1 MASPS
6 RTTPDRASA
15 YSPTDLRCDDSH
27 TMTDTTTTT
36 PYTTDETDRET
47 TDEPFEGVYPA
58 MTTPFTD
65 DDAVDHDQL
74 AANARYLERAGVDGV
89 VPVGSTGES
98 ATMTHDEHIDVIETV
113 RDAVEDVPV
122 IAGTGSNNTEEALS
136 LSQRAADAGADGLLL
151 ISPYYNMPEPEGFLT
166 HYRTIAD
173 AVDLPQIVYNV
184 PSRTGQSIPV
194 DVSVE
199 LASHPNIQG
208 YKAAS
213 GDLNLISEVI
223 ERTRD
228 EEFSVLSGDDGL
240 TLPVLSIGGTGT
252 ISVVANVEPERSCA
266 MVGAALSGD
275 YDRAR
280 SLHHELAPLI
290 RELFAETNPIP
301 VKEAMHLRDRGG
313 PHVRP
318 PLSRLSEERRE
329 SLRALLAEYENGTPE
344 PAETGRVSGG
354 AE

>member
-1 MASPS
+1 
-6 RTTPDRASA
+6 
-15 YSPTDLRCDDSH
+15 
-27 TMTDTTTTT
+27 MTETTTTT
-36 PYTTDETDRET
+36 PYDAQNPSERDR

-58 MTTPFTD
+58 MTTPFAD
-65 DDAVDHDQL
+65 GDEVDRERL

-98 ATMTHDEHIDVIETV
+98 ATMTHDEHVDVIETV
-113 RDAVEDVPV
+113 RDAVDDIPV
-122 IAGTGSNNTEEALS
+122 IAGTGSNNTAEALS
-136 LSQRAADAGADGLLL
+136 LSRRAADAGADGLLL
-151 ISPYYNMPEPEGFLT
+151 ISPYYNKPEPAGFLE
-166 HYRTIAD
+166 HYRTVAD
-173 AVDLPQIVYNV
+173 EVDLPQIVYNV

-194 DVSVE
+194 DVTVE
-199 LASHPNIQG
+199 LAEHPNVRG

-223 ERTRD
+223 ERTRN

-280 SLHHELAPLI
+280 SLHHELSPLV

-301 VKEAMHLRDRGG
+301 VKEAMHIRGRGG
-313 PHVRP
+313 PHVRS
-318 PLSRLSEERRE
+318 PLSRLSEDRRE
-329 SLRALLAEYENGTPE
+329 VLQELLAEYDERAPGAVDPETVE
-344 PAETGRVSGG
+344 PATGG